1 MSRCVSF
8 LKVSFLV
15 TAAWIGV
22 LALWLG
28 YELKSSANAVPASY
42 LVHNC
47 SSNPRPHGQQA
58 LAHPDVPYGCG
69 MVKLFSSPDVS
80 VEAYIQPDGGKGW
93 SNAGRFEAY
102 GHVYQVDALIDKSLA
117 EAMSASSEL
126 GPADTLLLTSSHID
140 HIGGII
146 AHENITTAIMHED
159 MRPVVE
165 GILASSKDD
174 AKQHAAA
181 YYLYRW
187 FGQYLQPLLSV
198 MPKPLQRLVVGLELG
213 HYYAQFDSDK
223 LDHLSM
229 EVATFDGDLGLVRDH
244 IQLKCFG
251 PPTHSCL
258 DCIVIVPEAKVVFT
272 GDILF
277 VGIAPIM
284 TRESAQKSLDAL
296 AWLEE
301 RIDSSW
307 KLVPGHGPVTSLDG
321 LQAAKHYYRSLQEAV
336 DQEGC
341 SCLDNHTMCGLDF
354 YTSPPEE
361 LRDWT
366 ELQRSMVNAFV
377 ECEIKEGRNLTE
389 ADFTRLA
396 IDAEVLKELR
406 SQSQ

>member
-1 MSRCVSF
+1 MSLPRKPIKAATSGYTEPIDIWRRYATELEEKALVDPYWDIFRFTDSLPDPTELVRIVGLFLAHRILQDTEYQNRLTVFDSVSKF
-8 LKVSFLV
+8 LGMVQEGYRQSYGYHTKIHSAD
-15 TAAWIGV
+15 TAITLYQMIGV
-22 LALWLG
+22 
-28 YELKSSANAVPASY
+28 YER
-42 LVHNC
+42 
-47 SSNPRPHGQQA
+47 PRG
-58 LAHPDVPYGCG
+58 
-69 MVKLFSSPDVS
+69 
-80 VEAYIQPDGGKGW
+80 I
-93 SNAGRFEAY
+93 
-102 GHVYQVDALIDKSLA
+102 DALDELA
-117 EAMSASSEL
+117 A
-126 GPADTLLLTSSHID
+126 
-140 HIGGII
+140 
-146 AHENITTAIMHED
+146 
-159 MRPVVE
+159 
-165 GILASSKDD
+165 ILAAFAHD
-174 AKQHAAA
+174 
-181 YYLYRW
+181 
-187 FGQYLQPLLSV
+187 
-198 MPKPLQRLVVGLELG
+198 
-213 HYYAQFDSDK
+213 FDSDK

-258 DCIVIVPEAKVVFT
+258 DCIVILPEAKVVFA

-377 ECEIKEGRNLTE
+377 ECEMKEGRDLTD
-389 ADFTRLA
+389 ADFTRLT